1 MTSLA
6 KLRYTNFFKY
16 ILSRLLSKKG
26 ITMLANMNSEE
37 ENKNICIMTHSF
49 FSDVIR
55 IELTDN
61 DPKDY
66 ALSLSQS
73 TPGNYSVV
81 FSLECE
87 QASNVVSRIK
97 DYLSNKK
104 YVSEFYQVSPKFVE
118 QLLKRETLR
127 IPVLDLA

>member
-1 MTSLA
+1 
-6 KLRYTNFFKY
+6 
-16 ILSRLLSKKG
+16 
-26 ITMLANMNSEE
+26 MLANMNSEE